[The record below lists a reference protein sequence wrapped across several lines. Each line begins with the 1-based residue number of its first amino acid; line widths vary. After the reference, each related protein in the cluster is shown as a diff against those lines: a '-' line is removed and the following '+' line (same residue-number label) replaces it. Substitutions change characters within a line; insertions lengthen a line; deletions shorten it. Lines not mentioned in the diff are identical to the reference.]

1 MNILVIGGTGSVGS
15 LVVQGLLARGQ
26 RPRVLTRSREKI
38 RALPTNVFGVVGD
51 TSRPETLPGVLQD
64 IERLVLIT
72 ALSENEA
79 AEGRAAVA
87 AARAAGVRRVVFLS
101 VHDVE
106 KCPEAPHFRSKI
118 EIQQALEASGLEWT
132 TVKPNNFFQ
141 NDWALRQAIV
151 DYGVYPQPLGSLGL
165 SRVDTRDVADAMV
178 VAATEDGHVGRSYAL
193 VGPDVLGGAE
203 TAAAWSRA
211 LGREVRYAGDDLE
224 AWAAQARQALPGW
237 LVDDLKVMYAF
248 FQRHGLRANANDL
261 ARQTGLLGHPPRRF
275 EDFARETA
283 AAWKA

>member
-64 IERLVLIT
+64 VERLVLIT

-237 LVDDLKVMYAF
+237 LVDDLGIMYAF

-261 ARQTGLLGHPPRRF
+261 ARQERLLSHPPRRF
-275 EDFARETA
+275 ADFAQQTA
-283 AAWKA
+283 AAWEA

>member
-64 IERLVLIT
+64 VERLVLIT

-101 VHDVE
+101 VHEVE
-106 KCPEAPHFRSKI
+106 QCPEAPHFRSKI

-178 VAATEDGHVGRSYAL
+178 VAATEDGHAGRSYAL

-237 LVDDLKVMYAF
+237 LVDDLGIMYAF

-261 ARQTGLLGHPPRRF
+261 ARQLQLLSHPPRRF
-275 EDFARETA
+275 EDFVKETA